1 MNFNG
6 DIELVNADG
15 FTTEEPLN
23 TKFLLVFG
31 NQEKPCPSFY
41 GKVEDKKKGY
51 RALKE
56 DIHPEV
62 HSNWAHF
69 QCYWKLI
76 PKIRLSKTAK
86 YLNKVFLSCGASAAA
101 GYRCKFFQWI
111 HTQLYPLPCDPIPE
125 WLRKGGYKPR
135 PPKSFNK
142 ESQEWLQQAE
152 QNENECKKQ
161 QAAKEW
167 LNQFAESAKKQ
178 NEQREAKKKQ
188 SLPSTFHWSPEIAK
202 MYKKQDQ

>member
-6 DIELVNADG
+6 DTELVNADG

-69 QCYWKLI
+69 QCYWKFI
-76 PKIRLSKTAK
+76 PKIRLSKTAQ
-86 YLNKVFLSCGASAAA
+86 YLNKVFLSCG
-101 GYRCKFFQWI
+101 WI
-111 HTQLYPLPCDPIPE
+111 SLQVLSVDSHTVV
-125 WLRKGGYKPR
+125 
-135 PPKSFNK
+135 S
-142 ESQEWLQQAE
+142 
-152 QNENECKKQ
+152 
-161 QAAKEW
+161 
-167 LNQFAESAKKQ
+167 
-178 NEQREAKKKQ
+178 
-188 SLPSTFHWSPEIAK
+188 IA
-202 MYKKQDQ
+202 M